1 VSGNNSRNDSPSAV
15 SREHSPSAVPRKHP
29 LSAVSGRRRR
39 SSASV
44 GLAPRAHAVCLSTL
58 ALTLCLASLTLCLA
72 SLALCLAPRVRA
84 ASEASPG
91 IVCRHEL
98 RDARRREVAARLREI
113 TGRGGLQFDDGGVLR
128 FGEGVARFGSQTARE
143 LLSKAARGGKLIVLE
158 DASDRAEVVFSRV
171 VPGRWTRGEEGRPP
185 AFVVQIDFAD
195 FERVRGDREALASF
209 NVGWAVMHEVS
220 HVVNDSVDAERPG
233 DVGECEE
240 LVNRMRRECG
250 LAERAEYHYRLL
262 PGVEREEFKTR
273 YVRLA
278 FERQDAS
285 TSKKRRLWLIWDADA
300 GGGLDLEK

>member
-1 VSGNNSRNDSPSAV
+1 M
-15 SREHSPSAVPRKHP
+15 
-29 LSAVSGRRRR
+29 
-39 SSASV
+39 
-44 GLAPRAHAVCLSTL
+44 
-58 ALTLCLASLTLCLA
+58 SLT
-72 SLALCLAPRVRA
+72 LCLAPRVRA
-84 ASEASPG
+84 ASDASPW

-98 RDARRREVAARLREI
+98 SDARRREVAARLREI
-113 TGRGGLQFDDGGVLR
+113 TGWDGLQFDEGGVLR
-128 FGEGVARFGSQTARE
+128 FGEGVAARFGSQTARE
-143 LLSKAARGGKLIVLE
+143 LLERAARGGKLIVLE
-158 DASDRAEVVFSRV
+158 DASDRTEVVFSRV

-209 NVGWAVMHEVS
+209 NVGWALMHEVS

-278 FERQDAS
+278 FERQDAA

-300 GGGLDLEK
+300 VGGLGLEK